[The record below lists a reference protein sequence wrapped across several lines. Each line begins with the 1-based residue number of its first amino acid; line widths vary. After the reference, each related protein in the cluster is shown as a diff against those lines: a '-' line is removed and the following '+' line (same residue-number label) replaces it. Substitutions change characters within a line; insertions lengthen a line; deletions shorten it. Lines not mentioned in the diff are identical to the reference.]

1 MSKHSITKKQLTK
14 IIIDNISDLYTEHQ
28 RETIGRWP
36 PGGAF
41 TGKISPD
48 AANPSAFFLAEYSQI
63 NEEQCLEID
72 NSIISDIKMEV

>member
-1 MSKHSITKKQLTK
+1 MIYILSTSARPLVV
-14 IIIDNISDLYTEHQ
+14 
-28 RETIGRWP
+28 GP
-36 PGGAF
+36 AGGAF